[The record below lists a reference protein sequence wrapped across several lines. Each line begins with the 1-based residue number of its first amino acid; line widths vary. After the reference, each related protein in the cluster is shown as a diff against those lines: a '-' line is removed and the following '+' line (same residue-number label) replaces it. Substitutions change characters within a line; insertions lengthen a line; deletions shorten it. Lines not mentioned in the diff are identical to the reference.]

1 VTALTVVGG
10 AGRALAAG
18 AVRQGQVRPAPLRGA
33 GVRAGS
39 GPHRAG
45 LRGTRTSRS
54 CSASSQ
60 DGWPSRP
67 RARGPDPWLRAAPP
81 ASPAGQWQPSW
92 FPPPGGAG
100 AL

>member
-1 VTALTVVGG
+1 MSTRTEEPRAAKMHLEQQFTHVERPTVKGLQRWPGGHEPRETVMALTVVGG

-45 LRGTRTSRS
+45 LRVP
-54 CSASSQ
+54 A
-60 DGWPSRP
+60 PAAAA
-67 RARGPDPWLRAAPP
+67 RAG
-81 ASPAGQWQPSW
+81 
-92 FPPPGGAG
+92 
-100 AL
+100 